1 MMTDDEV
8 RQDVE
13 HELLWDPRVLVPDTI
28 GVAVADGAVTLTGH
42 VASYAE
48 KLAAVR
54 AAERVYGVKAVA
66 DDIEVRLLDRR
77 DDSHIAEAIAH
88 ILEWN
93 VNIPAGQVHAR
104 VQDGWVT
111 LEGSVEYPHQ
121 RHEVERMARHVRG
134 VRGVADSIV
143 VRRPP
148 ASPEQVKTE
157 ITDALRRN
165 AELDARSIG
174 VDISGHTARLYG
186 HVHSLDEVRS
196 ATAAAGAAP
205 GVTAVENHLAVYP

>member
-1 MMTDDEV
+1 V
-8 RQDVE
+8 ISV
-13 HELLWDPRVLVPDTI
+13 
-28 GVAVADGAVTLTGH
+28 GVTDGAVTLTGH

-48 KLAAVR
+48 KLAAAR

-66 DDIEVRLLDRR
+66 NDIEVRLLDRR

-111 LEGSVEYPHQ
+111 LEGSVEYSHQ
-121 RHEVERMARHVRG
+121 RHEVERMVRHVRG
-134 VRGVADSIV
+134 VKGITDSIV

-148 ASPEQVKTE
+148 VLPEQVRTE
-157 ITDALRRN
+157 ITDAFRRN

-174 VDISGHTARLYG
+174 VDISDHKARLYG
-186 HVHSLDEVRS
+186 HVHSLHEVRS
-196 ATAAAGAAP
+196 ATAAAAAAP
-205 GVTAVENHLAVYP
+205 GVTSVENHLTVSP